1 APALA
6 SGCTVVIKPANY
18 TPLTA
23 IALFEVFEKA
33 GFPPGVVNLVT
44 GKGSEVGDEFVAN
57 QKVKKISF
65 TGSTKVGKQLLR
77 GSSEQVKRVSM
88 ELGGHAPFLVFEDAD
103 IDEAVEACVITKYR
117 NAGQTCISTNRIYVQ
132 DTIMYSFSK
141 KKAQRVSEMKI
152 GIGLEEGIEIG
163 PLIDKDAIKTSEQH
177 VNDAVNQGATL
188 VYGGKEYSAK
198 NLNGYF
204 HEPTI
209 LKDVDDSMKIT
220 YEETFGPVA
229 PLIPF
234 STEKE
239 ALQKANNV
247 NYGLAAYAFTNDL
260 SRSYRIAEGLE
271 YGIVGMNDPLPPTPQ

>member
-65 TGSTKVGKQLLR
+65 PGSTKVGKQLLR

-103 IDEAVEACVITKYR
+103 IDEQVEACVITKYR
-117 NAGQTCISTNRIYVQ
+117 NAVQTCICTIKFYV
-132 DTIMYSFSK
+132 TK
-141 KKAQRVSEMKI
+141 
-152 GIGLEEGIEIG
+152 
-163 PLIDKDAIKTSEQH
+163 
-177 VNDAVNQGATL
+177 
-188 VYGGKEYSAK
+188 
-198 NLNGYF
+198 
-204 HEPTI
+204 TI
-209 LKDVDDSMKIT
+209 LD
-220 YEETFGPVA
+220 
-229 PLIPF
+229 
-234 STEKE
+234 
-239 ALQKANNV
+239 
-247 NYGLAAYAFTNDL
+247 
-260 SRSYRIAEGLE
+260 
-271 YGIVGMNDPLPPTPQ
+271 